1 MHIELAI
8 LGQPVEKQIQEKITK
23 IVKRATS
30 AKELESKLEEM
41 TKEIQ
46 ATEEMNTK
54 LEAEVR

>member
-30 AKELESKLEEM
+30 AKELEIKLEGM
-41 TKEIQ
+41 TKEI
-46 ATEEMNTK
+46 
-54 LEAEVR
+54 